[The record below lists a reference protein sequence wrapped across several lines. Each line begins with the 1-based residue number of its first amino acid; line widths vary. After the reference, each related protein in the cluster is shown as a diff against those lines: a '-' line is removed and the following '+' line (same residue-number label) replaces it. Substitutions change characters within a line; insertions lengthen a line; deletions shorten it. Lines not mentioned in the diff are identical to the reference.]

1 MRSLKEVVRHFGE
14 FVCAKVRVFKA
25 KLLTLAILLYV
36 TLFVLLH
43 LLTTLFLILKVSCIF
58 CCPQLCISCS
68 SVCFPSV
75 LLLGCISLFASF
87 YSI

>member
-1 MRSLKEVVRHFGE
+1 MRLLKEVVRHFGE

-25 KLLTLAILLYV
+25 KLLTLAFLLYV

-58 CCPQLCISCS
+58 C
-68 SVCFPSV
+68 
-75 LLLGCISLFASF
+75 
-87 YSI
+87 